1 MAKINPKLGLIAA
14 VVLALV
20 GCNQGGDDGLSQ
32 KEQVAG
38 TRIEQIAKD
47 SGGDWSKV
55 SDADKKY
62 LVDEVSM
69 GSEQSARKLIEA
81 KSGKMAGGPGGPGG
95 PAQPGGPKGRP

>member
-1 MAKINPKLGLIAA
+1 MAKINPKLGLIAI
-14 VVLALV
+14 VILTLA
-20 GCNQGGDDGLSQ
+20 GCSQGEDDGLSKKDQ
-32 KEQVAG
+32 EAG
-38 TRIEQIAKD
+38 TRIEQIAKA

-81 KSGKMAGGPGGPGG
+81 KSGKMAGGPGGP
-95 PAQPGGPKGRP
+95 AQPGGPKGRP